1 VDRLAGAVT
10 SRRPRGTSHPKVV
23 IVRLAKEGRVMATSG
38 VEEVAWRFLGAFY
51 DLSGHSPLRPVP
63 IGTPDS
69 PPNESAAKTA
79 GVEPGSTECDVAL
92 RYLLNGGYVK
102 ETDTP
107 SEYEITVRG
116 IEKVRGMRGLADPAS
131 SEGGNKMSDQTQ
143 RRLLTGLSIGIAMVL
158 TRPVNRYIAEQI
170 PERRGIMDDLTEAAL
185 QGLVR
190 AAAFFVASLV
200 VRQIAGSR

>member
-1 VDRLAGAVT
+1 MT
-10 SRRPRGTSHPKVV
+10 
-23 IVRLAKEGRVMATSG
+23 TSG
-38 VEEVAWRFLGAFY
+38 VEEDAWRLLGAFY
-51 DLSGHSPLRPVP
+51 DLSGHNPLKPVP

-69 PPNESAAKTA
+69 TPNDSAAKAA
-79 GVEPGSTECDVAL
+79 GIDPGSPECDVAV
-92 RYLLNGGYVK
+92 RYLLNGGYMK

-107 SEYEITVRG
+107 GEYQITVQG
-116 IEKVRGMRGLADPAS
+116 IEKVREMRGLADPAS
-131 SEGGNKMSDQTQ
+131 SKGGNRMSEETQ
-143 RRLLTGLSIGIAMVL
+143 RRLLTVLAIGIAMVL

-170 PERRGIMDDLTEAAL
+170 PERRGIRDDLAEAAL